1 MWRLG
6 GALNYN
12 DGLQLVA
19 DSNFRKFLSWAGFK
33 LFLPTRA
40 PSRTRFSRIRSSLRR
55 VSGSGA
61 SGSSASRSASPACF
75 FSALFAR
82 YLGVDVDPSIIS
94 FFRNFGLVL
103 FVFFIGLQVGPS
115 FFSTLRNSGWGL
127 NGLMCLS
134 VGVSLLLTVGIWA
147 ASDGALALP
156 QLLGVHFG
164 AVTSTPGLGATQE
177 ALAAMGYKGDITV
190 GYACA
195 YPVSIIGV
203 ILTLLFVRK
212 VFGIDVKHEEMLW
225 EEAQKKR
232 AQTPIYFH
240 VTLSNHALDNHTLRE
255 IRSLVG
261 RNFICS
267 RILHDGV
274 ITSPTADT
282 VVHEGDKLRIVAGP
296 RDKEAIVA
304 FCGEE
309 DTKIDLATAHS
320 PLVSRLISVTREE
333 VNGALIEDLHL
344 SRMDGVNITRV
355 NRSGVVLFPYN
366 TLRLQIGDTLNCVGP
381 ANAVARLAAMMGNQE
396 KRLERPNVF
405 AIFIGIA
412 LGLVLGSVPIAF
424 PGMPTEIKLGLAG
437 GPLIAAILLSYYGPR
452 FHLVTYTTVSANLML
467 REWGLTF
474 FLASTGLAAGD
485 MFIEAFVSGIGWVYM
500 ALGLVISVVPMAVM
514 AVVARRFMRLNF
526 HTIAGLI
533 AGASTS
539 SSALSFVNSLS
550 ERGLA
555 VLAYST
561 VYPLAMF
568 LRIISGQI
576 ILMLFFSMQ

>member
-1 MWRLG
+1 MGWLQ
-6 GALNYN
+6 ALLTDSGSFTHALLAYSLIIAA
-12 DGLQLVA
+12 GLWIGR
-19 DSNFRKFLSWAGFK
+19 FRFFGVSVGITCV
-33 LFLPTRA
+33 LFL
-40 PSRTRFSRIRSSLRR
+40 
-55 VSGSGA
+55 G
-61 SGSSASRSASPACF
+61 
-75 FSALFAR
+75 LFAR

-539 SSALSFVNSLS
+539 SSELSFVNSLS

>member
-1 MWRLG
+1 MGWLQ
-6 GALNYN
+6 ALLTDSGSFTHALLAYSLIIAA
-12 DGLQLVA
+12 GLWIGR
-19 DSNFRKFLSWAGFK
+19 FRFFGVSVGVTCV
-33 LFLPTRA
+33 LFL
-40 PSRTRFSRIRSSLRR
+40 
-55 VSGSGA
+55 G
-61 SGSSASRSASPACF
+61 
-75 FSALFAR
+75 LFAR

-405 AIFIGIA
+405 AI
-412 LGLVLGSVPIAF
+412 GLVLGSVPIAF

>member
-1 MWRLG
+1 M
-6 GALNYN
+6 
-12 DGLQLVA
+12 
-19 DSNFRKFLSWAGFK
+19 
-33 LFLPTRA
+33 
-40 PSRTRFSRIRSSLRR
+40 
-55 VSGSGA
+55 
-61 SGSSASRSASPACF
+61 
-75 FSALFAR
+75 
-82 YLGVDVDPSIIS
+82 
-94 FFRNFGLVL
+94 
-103 FVFFIGLQVGPS
+103 GPS

-195 YPVSIIGV
+195 YPVSI
-203 ILTLLFVRK
+203 
-212 VFGIDVKHEEMLW
+212 FGIDVKHEEMLW

-304 FCGEE
+304 FCGDE

-320 PLVSRLISVTREE
+320 PLVSRLIS
-333 VNGALIEDLHL
+333 
-344 SRMDGVNITRV
+344 
-355 NRSGVVLFPYN
+355 
-366 TLRLQIGDTLNCVGP
+366 
-381 ANAVARLAAMMGNQE
+381 
-396 KRLERPNVF
+396 
-405 AIFIGIA
+405 
-412 LGLVLGSVPIAF
+412 
-424 PGMPTEIKLGLAG
+424 
-437 GPLIAAILLSYYGPR
+437 
-452 FHLVTYTTVSANLML
+452 
-467 REWGLTF
+467 EWT
-474 FLASTGLAAGD
+474 A
-485 MFIEAFVSGIGWVYM
+485 
-500 ALGLVISVVPMAVM
+500 
-514 AVVARRFMRLNF
+514 
-526 HTIAGLI
+526 
-533 AGASTS
+533 
-539 SSALSFVNSLS
+539 
-550 ERGLA
+550 
-555 VLAYST
+555 
-561 VYPLAMF
+561 
-568 LRIISGQI
+568 
-576 ILMLFFSMQ
+576 

>member
-1 MWRLG
+1 MDWLAHLLTDVSSVPHIILVYSLVIAV
-6 GALNYN
+6 GALL
-12 DGLQLVA
+12 G
-19 DSNFRKFLSWAGFK
+19 
-33 LFLPTRA
+33 
-40 PSRTRFSRIRSSLRR
+40 RIRLFGVSLG
-55 VSGSGA
+55 VT
-61 SGSSASRSASPACF
+61 F
-75 FSALFAR
+75 VLFAAIAAGHFGFTVNPAVLYFLR
-82 YLGVDVDPSIIS
+82 D
-94 FFRNFGLVL
+94 FGLT
-103 FVFFIGLQVGPS
+103 VFIYFIGLQVGPS
-115 FFSTLRNSGWGL
+115 FFSSFKSGGMVL
-127 NGLMCLS
+127 N
-134 VGVSLLLTVGIWA
+134 LLTV
-147 ASDGALALP
+147 L
-156 QLLGVHFG
+156 QVLLGVAVTIALYILFRDTLSLPQMLGVHYG
-164 AVTSTPGLGATQE
+164 AVTNTPGLGATQE
-177 ALAAMGYKGDITV
+177 TLELFKYTGENIAVA
-190 GYACA
+190 YACA
-195 YPVSIIGV
+195 YPLGV
-203 ILTLLFVRK
+203 IGTIGSAILIRFIFRIKLAEEDKAWDAEERAHHQEP
-212 VFGIDVKHEEMLW
+212 VF
-225 EEAQKKR
+225 
-232 AQTPIYFH
+232 FH
-240 VTLSNHALDNHTLRE
+240 VEVSNRALEGRTIE
-255 IRSLVG
+255 QV
-261 RNFICS
+261 RNFISRGFIAS
-267 RILHDGV
+267 RILSGSS
-274 ITSPTADT
+274 ISSPNGST
-282 VVHEGDKLRIVAGP
+282 VLHMGDCLRIVSQP
-296 RDKEAIVA
+296 DVKEAIVA
-304 FCGEE
+304 FCGDE

>member
-1 MWRLG
+1 MGWLQ
-6 GALNYN
+6 ALLTDSGSFTHALLAYSLIIAA
-12 DGLQLVA
+12 GLWIGR
-19 DSNFRKFLSWAGFK
+19 FRFFGVSVGVTCV
-33 LFLPTRA
+33 LFL
-40 PSRTRFSRIRSSLRR
+40 
-55 VSGSGA
+55 G
-61 SGSSASRSASPACF
+61 
-75 FSALFAR
+75 LFAR

-366 TLRLQIGDTLNCVGP
+366 T
-381 ANAVARLAAMMGNQE
+381 AAMMGNQE

-568 LRIISGQI
+568 LRISSGQI
-576 ILMLFFSMQ
+576 ILMLVFSMQ

>member
-1 MWRLG
+1 MDWLAHLLTDVSSVPHIILVYSLVIAV
-6 GALNYN
+6 GALL
-12 DGLQLVA
+12 G
-19 DSNFRKFLSWAGFK
+19 
-33 LFLPTRA
+33 
-40 PSRTRFSRIRSSLRR
+40 RIRLFGVSLG
-55 VSGSGA
+55 VT
-61 SGSSASRSASPACF
+61 F
-75 FSALFAR
+75 VLFAAIAAGHFGFTVNPAVLYFLR
-82 YLGVDVDPSIIS
+82 D
-94 FFRNFGLVL
+94 FGLT
-103 FVFFIGLQVGPS
+103 VFIYFIGLQVGPS
-115 FFSTLRNSGWGL
+115 FFSSFKSGGMVL
-127 NGLMCLS
+127 N
-134 VGVSLLLTVGIWA
+134 LLTV
-147 ASDGALALP
+147 L
-156 QLLGVHFG
+156 QVLLGVAVTIALYILFKDTLSLPQMLGVHYG
-164 AVTSTPGLGATQE
+164 AVTNTPGLGATQE
-177 ALAAMGYKGDITV
+177 TLELFKYTGENIAVA
-190 GYACA
+190 YACA
-195 YPVSIIGV
+195 YPLGV
-203 ILTLLFVRK
+203 IGTIGSAILIRFIFRIKLAEEDKAWDAEERAHHQEP
-212 VFGIDVKHEEMLW
+212 VF
-225 EEAQKKR
+225 
-232 AQTPIYFH
+232 FH
-240 VTLSNHALDNHTLRE
+240 VEVSNRALEGRTIE
-255 IRSLVG
+255 QV
-261 RNFICS
+261 RNFISRGFIAS
-267 RILHDGV
+267 RILSGSS
-274 ITSPTADT
+274 ISSPNGST
-282 VVHEGDKLRIVAGP
+282 VLHMDDCLRIVSQP
-296 RDKEAIVA
+296 DVKEAIVA

-355 NRSGVVLFPYN
+355 NRSGVVLLPYN

-514 AVVARRFMRLNF
+514 AGVARRFMRLNF

>member
-1 MWRLG
+1 MGWLQ
-6 GALNYN
+6 ALLTDSGSFTHALLAYSLIIAA
-12 DGLQLVA
+12 GLWIGR
-19 DSNFRKFLSWAGFK
+19 FRFFGVSVGVTCV
-33 LFLPTRA
+33 LFL
-40 PSRTRFSRIRSSLRR
+40 
-55 VSGSGA
+55 G
-61 SGSSASRSASPACF
+61 
-75 FSALFAR
+75 LFAR

-396 KRLERPNVF
+396 KRLERPN
-405 AIFIGIA
+405 
-412 LGLVLGSVPIAF
+412 
-424 PGMPTEIKLGLAG
+424 TEIKLGLAG

>member
-1 MWRLG
+1 MDWLAHLLTDVSSVPHIILVYSLVIAV
-6 GALNYN
+6 GALL
-12 DGLQLVA
+12 G
-19 DSNFRKFLSWAGFK
+19 
-33 LFLPTRA
+33 
-40 PSRTRFSRIRSSLRR
+40 RIRLFGVSLG
-55 VSGSGA
+55 VT
-61 SGSSASRSASPACF
+61 F
-75 FSALFAR
+75 VLFAAIAAGHFGFTVNPAVLYFLR
-82 YLGVDVDPSIIS
+82 D
-94 FFRNFGLVL
+94 FGLT
-103 FVFFIGLQVGPS
+103 VFIYFIGLQVGPS
-115 FFSTLRNSGWGL
+115 FFSSFKSGGMVL
-127 NGLMCLS
+127 N
-134 VGVSLLLTVGIWA
+134 LLTV
-147 ASDGALALP
+147 L
-156 QLLGVHFG
+156 QVLLGVAVTIALYILFRDTLSLPQMLGVHYG
-164 AVTSTPGLGATQE
+164 AVTNTPGLGATQE
-177 ALAAMGYKGDITV
+177 TLELFKYTGENIAVA
-190 GYACA
+190 YACA
-195 YPVSIIGV
+195 YPLGV
-203 ILTLLFVRK
+203 IGTIGSAILIRFIFRIKLAEEDKAWDAEERAHHQEP
-212 VFGIDVKHEEMLW
+212 VF
-225 EEAQKKR
+225 
-232 AQTPIYFH
+232 FH
-240 VTLSNHALDNHTLRE
+240 VEVSNRALEGRTIE
-255 IRSLVG
+255 QV
-261 RNFICS
+261 RNFISRGFIAS
-267 RILHDGV
+267 RILSGSS
-274 ITSPTADT
+274 ISSPNGST
-282 VVHEGDKLRIVAGP
+282 VLHMDDCLRIVSQP
-296 RDKEAIVA
+296 DVKEAIVA
-304 FCGEE
+304 FCGDE

>member
-1 MWRLG
+1 MDWFLTLVSDASSFTHALFAYSLIIAVGLWVGHFKIFGVSLG
-6 GALNYN
+6 
-12 DGLQLVA
+12 VTCV
-19 DSNFRKFLSWAGFK
+19 
-33 LFLPTRA
+33 LFLG
-40 PSRTRFSRIRSSLRR
+40 L
-55 VSGSGA
+55 
-61 SGSSASRSASPACF
+61 
-75 FSALFAR
+75 LAR
-82 YLGVDVDPSIIS
+82 YLGVSIDPNIIS

-115 FFSTLRNSGWGL
+115 FFTTLRNNGCGL
-127 NGLMCLS
+127 NGLMGLS
-134 VGVSLLLTVGIWA
+134 VFLSLLLTILVWTLA
-147 ASDGALALP
+147 DGALDLP

-177 ALAAMGYKGDITV
+177 ALAALGYKGDIAV

-203 ILTLLFVRK
+203 ITVLAIVRK
-212 VFGIDVKHEEMLW
+212 VYSIDTAAEEQLW

-240 VTLSNHALDNHTLRE
+240 VTVVNHALDGHTLRE
-255 IRSLVG
+255 IRNLIG
-261 RNFICS
+261 RHFICS

-274 ITSPTADT
+274 ITSPNADT
-282 VVHEGDKLRIVAGP
+282 VVHDGDKLRIVAAP
-296 RDKEAIVA
+296 RDKDGIVS

-320 PLVSRLISVTREE
+320 PLVSRLIRVTREE
-333 VNGALIEDLHL
+333 VNGILIEDLHL

-355 NRSGVVLFPYN
+355 NRAGVTLFPYDS
-366 TLRLQIGDTLNCVGP
+366 LRLQLGDTLNCVGP
-381 ANAVARLAAMMGNQE
+381 TNAVTRLASLMGNQE

-405 AIFIGIA
+405 AIFLGIA
-412 LGLVLGSVPIAF
+412 FGLVLGSLPISF
-424 PGMPTEIKLGLAG
+424 PGMPVAIKLGIAG

-474 FLASTGLAAGD
+474 FLASVGLGAGD
-485 MFIEAFVSGIGWVYM
+485 LFFEAFSNGVGWVYM
-500 ALGLVISVVPMAVM
+500 GIGFLISTLPMLIM
-514 AVVARRFMRLNF
+514 AIVGRRMMGLNF

-533 AGASTS
+533 AGSSTS

-576 ILMLFFSMQ
+576 ILLLFYVA

>member
-1 MWRLG
+1 MGWLQ
-6 GALNYN
+6 ALLTDSGSFTHALLAYSLIIAA
-12 DGLQLVA
+12 GLWIGR
-19 DSNFRKFLSWAGFK
+19 FRFFGVSVGVTCV
-33 LFLPTRA
+33 LFL
-40 PSRTRFSRIRSSLRR
+40 
-55 VSGSGA
+55 G
-61 SGSSASRSASPACF
+61 
-75 FSALFAR
+75 LFAR

-282 VVHEGDKLRIVAGP
+282 VVHEGDKLR
-296 RDKEAIVA
+296 IVA

>member
-1 MWRLG
+1 M
-6 GALNYN
+6 
-12 DGLQLVA
+12 
-19 DSNFRKFLSWAGFK
+19 
-33 LFLPTRA
+33 
-40 PSRTRFSRIRSSLRR
+40 
-55 VSGSGA
+55 
-61 SGSSASRSASPACF
+61 
-75 FSALFAR
+75 
-82 YLGVDVDPSIIS
+82 
-94 FFRNFGLVL
+94 
-103 FVFFIGLQVGPS
+103 
-115 FFSTLRNSGWGL
+115 
-127 NGLMCLS
+127 
-134 VGVSLLLTVGIWA
+134 
-147 ASDGALALP
+147 
-156 QLLGVHFG
+156 
-164 AVTSTPGLGATQE
+164 
-177 ALAAMGYKGDITV
+177 
-190 GYACA
+190 
-195 YPVSIIGV
+195 
-203 ILTLLFVRK
+203 RK

-282 VVHEGDKLRIVAGP
+282 VVHEGDKLRIVA

-514 AVVARRFMRLNF
+514 AVVASRFMRLNF

>member
-1 MWRLG
+1 MEWLLTLLSDTNSFTHALLAYSLIIACGLWIGRFKFFGVSLG
-6 GALNYN
+6 
-12 DGLQLVA
+12 VTCV
-19 DSNFRKFLSWAGFK
+19 
-33 LFLPTRA
+33 LFLGL
-40 PSRTRFSRIRSSLRR
+40 I
-55 VSGSGA
+55 
-61 SGSSASRSASPACF
+61 
-75 FSALFAR
+75 AR
-82 YLGVDVDPSIIS
+82 YIGVDVHSDIIS

-134 VGVSLLLTVGIWA
+134 VFLSLALTVGIWYG
-147 ASDGALALP
+147 SGGDLSLP

-177 ALAAMGYKGDITV
+177 ALAALGYQGDIAV

-203 ILTLLFVRK
+203 ITVLTIVRK
-212 VFGIDVKHEEMLW
+212 LFGIDIKTEEQLW
-225 EEAQKKR
+225 EEAQKQR

-240 VTLSNHALDNHTLRE
+240 VTVANHALDRHTLRE
-255 IRSLVG
+255 IRALVG
-261 RNFICS
+261 RHFICS
-267 RILHDGV
+267 RILHNGV

-282 VVHEGDKLRIVAGP
+282 VVRDGDKLRIVAGP
-296 RDKEAIVA
+296 KDKEAIVA

-309 DTKIDLATAHS
+309 DTEIDLATAHS
-320 PLVSRLISVTREE
+320 PLVSRRISVTREE
-333 VNGALIEDLHL
+333 VNGILIEDLHL

-355 NRSGVVLFPYN
+355 NRAGVTLFPHN
-366 TLRLQIGDTLNCVGP
+366 SLRLQLGDSLNCVGP
-381 ANAVARLAAMMGNQE
+381 ENAVARLTALMGNQE

-412 LGLVLGSVPIAF
+412 FGLVLGSLPLSF
-424 PGMPTEIKLGLAG
+424 PGMPVAIKLGLAG

-474 FLASTGLAAGD
+474 FLASVGLSAGD
-485 MFIEAFVSGIGWVYM
+485 LFFDAFMSGIGWAYM
-500 ALGLVISVVPMAVM
+500 GIGFLIATIPMTVM
-514 AVVARRFMRLNF
+514 AIIARRFMGLNF

-533 AGASTS
+533 AGSSTS

-576 ILMLFFSMQ
+576 ILMLFFVA

>member
-1 MWRLG
+1 MDWLLTLFSDSSSFTHALLAYSIIIAVGLWVGRFKIGGVSLG
-6 GALNYN
+6 
-12 DGLQLVA
+12 VTCV
-19 DSNFRKFLSWAGFK
+19 
-33 LFLPTRA
+33 LFLGL
-40 PSRTRFSRIRSSLRR
+40 I
-55 VSGSGA
+55 
-61 SGSSASRSASPACF
+61 
-75 FSALFAR
+75 AR
-82 YLGVDVDPSIIS
+82 YLGVEIDAQIIG

-115 FFSTLRNSGWGL
+115 FFTTLKNNGWGL
-127 NGLMCLS
+127 NGLMIL
-134 VGVSLLLTVGIWA
+134 SLLVSILLTIAIWIFTG
-147 ASDGALALP
+147 GALDLP

-177 ALAAMGYKGDITV
+177 ALATLGYQGDIAV

-203 ILTLLFVRK
+203 ITVLLIIRK
-212 VFGIDVKHEEMLW
+212 LYNIDMAAEEEVW
-225 EEAQKKR
+225 VENQKKR

-240 VTLSNHALDNHTLRE
+240 TTVTNHALDAHTLRE
-255 IRSLVG
+255 IRNLVG
-261 RNFICS
+261 RHFICS
-267 RILHDGV
+267 RILNKGV

-282 VVHEGDKLRIVAGP
+282 VVHDGDKLRIVSAP
-296 RDKEAIVA
+296 KDKEAICS

-309 DTKIDLATAHS
+309 DKEIDLATEHS
-320 PLVSRLISVTREE
+320 PLVSRLIRVTREE
-333 VNGALIEDLHL
+333 VNGILIEDLHL

-355 NRSGVVLFPYN
+355 NRSGVTLLPFDS
-366 TLRLQIGDTLNCVGP
+366 LRLQLGDTLNCVGP
-381 ANAVARLAAMMGNQE
+381 TNAVARLAALMGNQE

-405 AIFIGIA
+405 AIFVGIA
-412 LGLVLGSVPIAF
+412 FGLVIGSLPISF
-424 PGMPTEIKLGLAG
+424 PGMPVAIKLGLAG

-467 REWGLTF
+467 REWGQTF
-474 FLASTGLAAGD
+474 FLASVGLGAGHLFFD
-485 MFIEAFVSGIGWVYM
+485 AFANGIGWVYM
-500 ALGLVISVVPMAVM
+500 AIGFVIAVVPMLVM
-514 AVVARRFMRLNF
+514 SIVGRRFMKLNF

-533 AGASTS
+533 AGSSTS
-539 SSALSFVNSLS
+539 SSSLSFVNSLS

-576 ILMLFFSMQ
+576 VLLLFFVA

>member
-1 MWRLG
+1 MDWLQSLLTDSG
-6 GALNYN
+6 SFAHALLAYSLIIAA
-12 DGLQLVA
+12 GLWIGR
-19 DSNFRKFLSWAGFK
+19 FRFFGVSVGVTCV
-33 LFLPTRA
+33 LFL
-40 PSRTRFSRIRSSLRR
+40 
-55 VSGSGA
+55 G
-61 SGSSASRSASPACF
+61 
-75 FSALFAR
+75 LFAR
-82 YLGVDVDPSIIS
+82 YLGIDVDPAIIS

-115 FFSTLRNSGWGL
+115 FSTLRNSGWGL

-134 VGVSLLLTVGIWA
+134 VFTSLLLTVGIWA

-177 ALAAMGYKGDITV
+177 ALAAMGYRGDITV

-195 YPVSIIGV
+195 YPVSILGI

-212 VFGIDVKHEEMLW
+212 VFRIDVKHEEMLW

-240 VTLSNHALDNHTLRE
+240 VTLTNHALDSHTLRE

-309 DTKIDLATAHS
+309 DKKIDLATAHS

-412 LGLVLGSVPIAF
+412 LGLILGSVPIAF

-485 MFIEAFVSGIGWVYM
+485 MFIEAFVSGIGWAYM
-500 ALGLVISVVPMAVM
+500 ALGLVISVVPMIVM

-576 ILMLFFSMQ
+576 ILMLFFSV

>member
-1 MWRLG
+1 MGWLQ
-6 GALNYN
+6 ALLTDSGSFTHALLAYSLIIAA
-12 DGLQLVA
+12 GLWIGR
-19 DSNFRKFLSWAGFK
+19 FRFFGVSVGVTCV
-33 LFLPTRA
+33 LFL
-40 PSRTRFSRIRSSLRR
+40 
-55 VSGSGA
+55 G
-61 SGSSASRSASPACF
+61 
-75 FSALFAR
+75 LFAR

-282 VVHEGDKLRIVAGP
+282 VVHAHRGPAPLANGRREHHARQPLGRRALSLQHAAPADRRHAQLRGS
-296 RDKEAIVA
+296 
-304 FCGEE
+304 GQ
-309 DTKIDLATAHS
+309 
-320 PLVSRLISVTREE
+320 
-333 VNGALIEDLHL
+333 
-344 SRMDGVNITRV
+344 
-355 NRSGVVLFPYN
+355 RSGASGGHDG
-366 TLRLQIGDTLNCVGP
+366 QSGE
-381 ANAVARLAAMMGNQE
+381 AA
-396 KRLERPNVF
+396 
-405 AIFIGIA
+405 
-412 LGLVLGSVPIAF
+412 
-424 PGMPTEIKLGLAG
+424 
-437 GPLIAAILLSYYGPR
+437 
-452 FHLVTYTTVSANLML
+452 
-467 REWGLTF
+467 
-474 FLASTGLAAGD
+474 
-485 MFIEAFVSGIGWVYM
+485 
-500 ALGLVISVVPMAVM
+500 
-514 AVVARRFMRLNF
+514 
-526 HTIAGLI
+526 
-533 AGASTS
+533 
-539 SSALSFVNSLS
+539 
-550 ERGLA
+550 
-555 VLAYST
+555 
-561 VYPLAMF
+561 
-568 LRIISGQI
+568 
-576 ILMLFFSMQ
+576 

>member
-1 MWRLG
+1 MGWLQ
-6 GALNYN
+6 ALLTDSGSFTHALLAYSLIIAA
-12 DGLQLVA
+12 GLWIGR
-19 DSNFRKFLSWAGFK
+19 FRFFGVSVGVTCV
-33 LFLPTRA
+33 LFL
-40 PSRTRFSRIRSSLRR
+40 
-55 VSGSGA
+55 G
-61 SGSSASRSASPACF
+61 
-75 FSALFAR
+75 LFAR

-282 VVHEGDKLRIVAGP
+282 VVHEGDKLRIVAG
-296 RDKEAIVA
+296 D
-304 FCGEE
+304 E

-533 AGASTS
+533 AGARRARLLDRLPARDVPAHHLGPDHPDALLLHAVNEELTEVRRAFPEVGANDVFGKVERNELKRSTE
-539 SSALSFVNSLS
+539 LGEL
-550 ERGLA
+550 
-555 VLAYST
+555 
-561 VYPLAMF
+561 
-568 LRIISGQI
+568 
-576 ILMLFFSMQ
+576 

>member
-1 MWRLG
+1 MSWLQSLLTDSG
-6 GALNYN
+6 SFAHALLAYSLIIAA
-12 DGLQLVA
+12 GLWIGR
-19 DSNFRKFLSWAGFK
+19 FKFFGVSVGITCV
-33 LFLPTRA
+33 LFL
-40 PSRTRFSRIRSSLRR
+40 
-55 VSGSGA
+55 G
-61 SGSSASRSASPACF
+61 
-75 FSALFAR
+75 LFAR

-127 NGLMCLS
+127 NGLMCLA
-134 VGVSLLLTVGIWA
+134 VVLSLLLTVGIWA
-147 ASDGALALP
+147 VSGGVLSLP
-156 QLLGVHFG
+156 QLMGVHFG
-164 AVTSTPGLGATQE
+164 AITSTPGLGATQE
-177 ALAAMGYKGDITV
+177 ALATMGYQGDITV

-195 YPVSIIGV
+195 YPVSILGI
-203 ILTLLFVRK
+203 ILTLIFVRK
-212 VFGIDVKHEEMLW
+212 VFNIDVKHEELLW

-240 VTLSNHALDNHTLRE
+240 VTLTNHALDNHTLRQ
-255 IRSLVG
+255 IRALVG

-274 ITSPTADT
+274 ITSPTAET

-296 RDKEAIVA
+296 VDKKAIVA

-309 DTKIDLATAHS
+309 DTEIDLATAHS
-320 PLVSRLISVTREE
+320 PLVSRRISVTREE
-333 VNGALIEDLHL
+333 VNGTLIEDLHL
-344 SRMDGVNITRV
+344 SRMDGVNITRI
-355 NRSGVVLFPYN
+355 NRAGVELFPYN
-366 TLRLQIGDTLNCVGP
+366 SLRLQIGDTLNCVGP
-381 ANAVARLAAMMGNQE
+381 ANACARLAAMMGNQE

-424 PGMPTEIKLGLAG
+424 PGMPSEIKLGLAG

-452 FHLVTYTTVSANLML
+452 FHLVTYTTISANLML

-485 MFIEAFVSGIGWVYM
+485 LFIDAFVSGIGWAYM
-500 ALGLVISVVPMAVM
+500 GLGLVISFVPLAIMS
-514 AVVARRFMRLNF
+514 VVARRFMKLNF
-526 HTIAGLI
+526 HTIAGLL
-533 AGASTS
+533 AGSTTS

>member
-1 MWRLG
+1 MDWLAHLLTDVSSVPHIILVYSLVIAV
-6 GALNYN
+6 GALL
-12 DGLQLVA
+12 G
-19 DSNFRKFLSWAGFK
+19 
-33 LFLPTRA
+33 
-40 PSRTRFSRIRSSLRR
+40 RIRLFGVSLG
-55 VSGSGA
+55 VT
-61 SGSSASRSASPACF
+61 F
-75 FSALFAR
+75 VLFAAIAAGHFGFTVNPAVLYFLR
-82 YLGVDVDPSIIS
+82 D
-94 FFRNFGLVL
+94 FGLT
-103 FVFFIGLQVGPS
+103 VFIYFIGLQVGPS
-115 FFSTLRNSGWGL
+115 FFSSFKSGGMVL
-127 NGLMCLS
+127 N
-134 VGVSLLLTVGIWA
+134 LLTV
-147 ASDGALALP
+147 L
-156 QLLGVHFG
+156 QVLLGVAVTIALYILFKDTLSLPQMLGVHYG
-164 AVTSTPGLGATQE
+164 AVTNTPGLGATQE
-177 ALAAMGYKGDITV
+177 TLELFKYTGENIAVA
-190 GYACA
+190 YACA
-195 YPVSIIGV
+195 YPLGV
-203 ILTLLFVRK
+203 IGTIGSAILIRFIFRIKLAEEDKAWDAEERAHHQEP
-212 VFGIDVKHEEMLW
+212 VF
-225 EEAQKKR
+225 
-232 AQTPIYFH
+232 FH
-240 VTLSNHALDNHTLRE
+240 VEVSNRALEGRTIE
-255 IRSLVG
+255 QV
-261 RNFICS
+261 RNFISRGFIAS
-267 RILHDGV
+267 RILSGSS
-274 ITSPTADT
+274 ISSPNGST
-282 VVHEGDKLRIVAGP
+282 VLHMDDCLRIVSQP
-296 RDKEAIVA
+296 DVKEAIVA

>member
-1 MWRLG
+1 MGWLQ
-6 GALNYN
+6 ALLTDSGSFTHALLAYSLIIAA
-12 DGLQLVA
+12 GLWIGR
-19 DSNFRKFLSWAGFK
+19 FRFFGVSVGVTCV
-33 LFLPTRA
+33 LFL
-40 PSRTRFSRIRSSLRR
+40 
-55 VSGSGA
+55 G
-61 SGSSASRSASPACF
+61 
-75 FSALFAR
+75 LFAR

-282 VVHEGDKLRIVAGP
+282 VVHEG
-296 RDKEAIVA
+296 DKEAIVA